1 MTSSR
6 IFPAISVII
15 LLIVLAMVS
24 CETPGPTES
33 SALSATA
40 STSAAPNRV
49 DGPLIRG
56 PESNTSVAN
65 YVVGPGKQT
74 IEFNTGASPPLNDLR
89 FIFGGPPKIMIQQI
103 EGKPNGP
110 IISFLDD
117 HNPDGVAPS
126 TVNRQ
131 FANTLS
137 TQTASPNFDI
147 IITNRGVIS
156 YVLTVVGHLK
166 P

>member
-15 LLIVLAMVS
+15 FLIVLAMVS

-33 SALSATA
+33 SAPSVTA
-40 STSAAPNRV
+40 STSTAPNRV
-49 DGPLIRG
+49 DGPPIRG

-65 YVVGPGKQT
+65 FVVGPGKQT

-89 FIFGGPPKIMIQQI
+89 FTLGGPPKIMIQQI

-110 IISFLDD
+110 LISFLDD
-117 HNPDGVAPS
+117 DNPDGVPPS
-126 TVNRQ
+126 TVNLHFTNRVI
-131 FANTLS
+131 S
-137 TQTASPNFDI
+137 HTASPNFDI
-147 IITNRGVIS
+147 ILTNRGVIS